1 MKLYDAD
8 LSPNCVR
15 VRAVS
20 HELGLDLDLV
30 DVDLRKARPA
40 ELLALNPNGK
50 VPVFVDDD
58 GFSLFES
65 RAINVFLASKRPER
79 DLYPSDPK
87 RRALVDQWSY
97 WHALQL
103 GPPVQLLAFQRV
115 LKPKFGM
122 GPADEAVVKEKL
134 AEVEKNLP
142 VLEWGLRGKEW
153 LAGALSLADFAVAA
167 SFYLRK
173 PAQLSLAATPNVEAW
188 LERVEALPSWQKA
201 LPDLSS
207 LGI

>member
-1 MKLYDAD
+1 MKLYNAD
-8 LSPNCVR
+8 LSPNCLR

-30 DVDLRKARPA
+30 DVDLRAARPA

-97 WHALQL
+97 WQALQL
-103 GPPVQLLAFQRV
+103 GPPVQLICFQRV
-115 LKPKFGM
+115 LAPKFGM
-122 GPADEAVVKEKL
+122 GPTDEAVVKEKL

-153 LAGALSLADFAVAA
+153 LAGELSLADFAVAA

-201 LPDLSS
+201 LPNLSF

>member
-8 LSPNCVR
+8 LSPNCLR

-20 HELGLDLDLV
+20 NELGLALELV
-30 DVDLRKARPA
+30 DVDLRAARPA

-79 DLYPSDPK
+79 DLHPSDPK

-97 WHALQL
+97 SHALQL
-103 GPPVQLLAFQRV
+103 GLLGEEDCE
-115 LKPKFGM
+115 P
-122 GPADEAVVKEKL
+122 D
-134 AEVEKNLP
+134 
-142 VLEWGLRGKEW
+142 
-153 LAGALSLADFAVAA
+153 DVA
-167 SFYLRK
+167 
-173 PAQLSLAATPNVEAW
+173 
-188 LERVEALPSWQKA
+188 
-201 LPDLSS
+201 
-207 LGI
+207 